1 MAGYTEVLQTMF
13 AMILVS
19 FLVLNANR
27 AITVNNTTAVESE
40 LEDQV
45 IAIAQDY
52 IDESRSVT
60 FDAATAGG
68 NVPVNIPGGF
78 SSIGPGA
85 GENTRASFNDFDDY
99 HGWTETIVASD
110 NVEYDVSISVSYYDN
125 GAVTASK
132 STLKQMTIT
141 ITSDFLTA
149 SNGNKKE
156 YKFNFIRSFY
166 AD

>member
-1 MAGYTEVLQTMF
+1 MAGYTEILQTMF

-19 FLVLNANR
+19 FLILNANR
-27 AITVNNTTAVESE
+27 AITINNITTVESE

-60 FDAATAGG
+60 FDAATVGG
-68 NVPVNIPGGF
+68 NVPVNIPDGF
-78 SSIGPGA
+78 TAVGPGG
-85 GENTRASFNDFDDY
+85 GENTRAQFNDFDDY
-99 HGWTETIVASD
+99 HGWTETIIASD
-110 NVEYDVSISVSYYDN
+110 DVEYDVSISVSYYKD
-125 GAVTASK
+125 GAVTAAK

-141 ITSDFLTA
+141 ITSDLLT
-149 SNGNKKE
+149 SNGVNKE
-156 YKFNFIRSFY
+156 YNFNFIRSFY

>member
-60 FDAATAGG
+60 FDAATVNG

-78 SSIGPGA
+78 STIGPGA
-85 GENTRASFNDFDDY
+85 GETTRALFNDFDDY
-99 HGWTETIVASD
+99 NGWSETIIASD
-110 NVEYDVSISVSYYDN
+110 NVEYDVSISVSYYNN
-125 GAVTASK
+125 GAVTTSK

-141 ITSDFLTA
+141 ITSDFLTL